1 MGISERILKMKPV
14 TDYEKIKDLLFNS
27 DKNLFITGPGGT
39 GKTYLINSYLATATN
54 AIVCGTT
61 GMAAANIG
69 GDTMHRIFA
78 IPVPA
83 CGADLKK
90 IDQSRIKPLIK
101 ADVVIIDEISM
112 CRNDTFSFMYKVL
125 KKAERLKGKRI
136 RLIVVGDFSQLP
148 PVVTTSDAKLL
159 KKFGFDTSGFAF
171 TTKEWGTCKFTVC
184 ELTEVR
190 RQSDVEFIKELH
202 RARLADKKCISM
214 GF

>member
-1 MGISERILKMKPV
+1 MLSYAEQPV
-14 TDYEKIKDLLFNS
+14 WQRQTL
-27 DKNLFITGPGGT
+27 
-39 GKTYLINSYLATATN
+39 
-54 AIVCGTT
+54 V
-61 GMAAANIG
+61 GM
-69 GDTMHRIFA
+69 TMHRIFA

-148 PVVTTSDAKLL
+148 PVSQLRTPNY
-159 KKFGFDTSGFAF
+159 
-171 TTKEWGTCKFTVC
+171 
-184 ELTEVR
+184 
-190 RQSDVEFIKELH
+190 
-202 RARLADKKCISM
+202 
-214 GF
+214 